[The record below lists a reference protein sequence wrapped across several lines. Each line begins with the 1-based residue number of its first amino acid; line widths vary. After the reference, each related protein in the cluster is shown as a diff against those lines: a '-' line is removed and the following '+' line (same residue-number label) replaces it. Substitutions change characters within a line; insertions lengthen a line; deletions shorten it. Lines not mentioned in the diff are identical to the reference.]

1 MASIQEQLEAL
12 RDLSWLYSQARTFYK
27 PQRFEDTDAEGMR
40 SLWREATKA
49 YLEAS
54 QKIEAAKKKLL
65 ATGFD
70 VPDSWLT
77 VRAVGRVGMSESL
90 LEVPKRGGKKKSAGK
105 PKTLAVL
112 TDTGADLDALDA
124 VCKEIYVAALRLGVQ
139 QGDVGGGAANPNL
152 PLQPQTKAQRA
163 AEYIRE
169 HPGEKASVIA
179 KYCEI
184 QTKSFIAHIAP
195 VLKKMGVTSR
205 RGCEGGYYPPGYKAK
220 P

>member
-12 RDLSWLYSQARTFYK
+12 RDLSWLYSQARIFYK
-27 PQRFEDTDAEGMR
+27 PARFEDMDSKG
-40 SLWREATKA
+40 LWEWCREAAKC

-54 QKIEAAKKKLL
+54 RKIEVAKKKLL
-65 ATGFD
+65 ATGFN

-112 TDTGADLDALDA
+112 TDTGADLDALDT
-124 VCKEIYVAALRLGVQ
+124 VCKEICLAALRLGVQ

-152 PLQPQTKAQRA
+152 PLPPQTQTQCA
-163 AEYIRE
+163 AEFITQN
-169 HPGEKASVIA
+169 PGKKASVIA
-179 KYCEI
+179 KHLGI
-184 QTKSFIAHIAP
+184 VTASFINHIAP